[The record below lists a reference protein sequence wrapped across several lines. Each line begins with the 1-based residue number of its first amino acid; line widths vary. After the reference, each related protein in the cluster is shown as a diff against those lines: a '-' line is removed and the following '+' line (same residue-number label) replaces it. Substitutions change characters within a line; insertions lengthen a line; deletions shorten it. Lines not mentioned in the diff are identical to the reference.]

1 MSPVAEVTAL
11 QDVRSDRDRVLDLA
25 LELARVAS
33 LSAAIE
39 LSLPALARA
48 SGSSVALFA
57 VAGSAAAGIRGWP
70 RDADWGHAFGPELTT
85 VWENGPLTT
94 LVRSGGVLPPF
105 RLVTLMQ
112 EMGWAALPLTLPAC
126 GPPLRHAAM
135 VVVSADG
142 PSISGY
148 LVARSDRE
156 YDDAELDLLSRL
168 QAVLVASHGRFLGA
182 GEPVALTPRQDEILR
197 LMQEGLTAGAI
208 ASRLRISESTVGK
221 HLRDLY
227 ARLDTHDR
235 VSTVRAAQLRG
246 LLDGVS
252 GEAWQD
258 VRMP

>member
-1 MSPVAEVTAL
+1 MAAVADVTAL
-11 QDVRSDRDRVLDLA
+11 QDLRSDADRA
-25 LELARVAS
+25 LELARELARVTT
-33 LSAAIE
+33 LSEAIE
-39 LSLPALARA
+39 LSLPVVAQA
-48 SGSSVALFA
+48 SGSPVAVFA

-70 RDADWGHAFGPELTT
+70 RDADWSQAFEAELTG
-85 VWENGPLTT
+85 VWENGPLTA
-94 LVRSGGVLPPF
+94 LVRSVGVVPPF
-105 RLVTLMQ
+105 RLLTLMQ
-112 EMGWAALPLTLPAC
+112 AMGWASLPLKVPAV
-126 GPPLRHAAM
+126 GPPLHYAAM
-135 VVVSADG
+135 VVVAADG
-142 PSISGY
+142 PVVSGY
-148 LVARSDRE
+148 FLARSDHE

-182 GEPVALTPRQDEILR
+182 GEAVALTPRQAEILH

-235 VSTVRAAQLRG
+235 VSTVREAQLRG